1 MTTGGLAMSDQNLT
15 GPPAAGHAGEPLP
28 EHVREQ
34 AEEFFRA
41 NLHLALAMLL
51 GIGAPY
57 EVARDAVQSAGLGML
72 RQWERIHSP
81 RAYLFQAA
89 KLNYFK
95 HRRDARNLDYLDDV
109 DRTMPAAGDPAT
121 DSIWADRQWVL
132 SLLNSLP
139 PGQREVLA
147 LAVDQ
152 FTPAEMASALGRSP
166 AAVRQSLLAARRRL
180 ARRLPRQRRA
190 ALDDA
195 APAGAGEEGD
205 QR

>member
-1 MTTGGLAMSDQNLT
+1 MSDQNLT
-15 GPPAAGHAGEPLP
+15 GPPAAGHAGEPLA

-51 GIGAPY
+51 SANAPY

-72 RQWERIHSP
+72 RQWDRIRSP

-89 KLNYFK
+89 KLNYLK
-95 HRRDARNLDYLDDV
+95 HLRDVRYIDYLDDI
-109 DRTMPAAGDPAT
+109 DQTLPQADAPAT
-121 DSIWADRQWVL
+121 DTIWADRQWVL
-132 SLLNSLP
+132 SLLDSLP
-139 PGQREVLA
+139 PAQREVLA

-152 FTPAEMASALGRSP
+152 FTPAEMALALGRSP
-166 AAVRQSLLAARRRL
+166 TAVRQSLLAARRRL
-180 ARRLPRQRRA
+180 ARRLPQQRRP

-195 APAGAGEEGD
+195 VPSGTGEEGD
-205 QR
+205 Q